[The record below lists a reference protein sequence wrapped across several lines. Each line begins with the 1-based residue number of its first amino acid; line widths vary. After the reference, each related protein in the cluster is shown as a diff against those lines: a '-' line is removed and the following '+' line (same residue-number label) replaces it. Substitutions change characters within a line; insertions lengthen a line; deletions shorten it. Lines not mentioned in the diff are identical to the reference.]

1 MGRKWLRGLAALALS
16 LMLSGCSMP
25 EVVFSP
31 EDLYSLP
38 ELPEK
43 YTELNQQIN
52 TILAEDAEYAAPAA
66 GTNIQPVQMV
76 DLNGDGRQE
85 AVAFF
90 RKPAD
95 EKPLKIYVFTI
106 EGDRCRQSDL
116 IEASGTGISSI
127 AYEDMDGDGLVELI
141 VGWKATADLQVLE
154 VYSRSAGPAQ
164 ALIRTN
170 YVKYVTADL
179 DGDLRRELVVLRADE
194 ESAGSADYYSWQED
208 GSFAAQTPANLS
220 MTMAELSRQ
229 GRVTV
234 GTLRTGIPAL
244 FVTGVTNEAVAI
256 TDVLTLSG
264 GQLKNIVL
272 SERTGVSNETAPFCS
287 LYPEDIDGDGCTDI
301 PRPAPDEEQTAAVR
315 TVDWYRCGE
324 DGVMERSVQ
333 TCHNIADGWYLH
345 VPEHWAGNVRAV
357 RGAEANAERVSFYTA
372 ESGLPLL
379 NITAYTGTDREVQ
392 AVRGG
397 QFLLSRRTET
407 LYAAELLEGN
417 SAWEYGV
424 AADQIR
430 EAFFLITEEWT
441 TGLH

>member
-1 MGRKWLRGLAALALS
+1 VKAKWMRGLAALML
-16 LMLSGCSMP
+16 LCMLSGCSMP
-25 EVVFSP
+25 EVVFNP

-38 ELPEK
+38 ELPGK

-52 TILAEDAEYAAPAA
+52 EILAADAEYAAPAA

-90 RKPAD
+90 RKPSD
-95 EKPLKIYVFTI
+95 EKPLKIYIFTI
-106 EGDRCRQSDL
+106 DDERCRQSDL
-116 IEASGTGISSI
+116 IEASGTGIFSI

-154 VYSRSAGPAQ
+154 LYSRTSGTAQ

-179 DGDLRRELVVLRADE
+179 DGDLRKELVVLRADE
-194 ESAGSADYYSWQED
+194 ESIGSADYYSWQED

-229 GRVTV
+229 GRVSV
-234 GTLRTGIPAL
+234 GTLQEDIPAL
-244 FVTGVTNEAVAI
+244 FVTGVTNESVAI
-256 TDVLTLSG
+256 TDVLTLSD
-264 GQLKNIVL
+264 GQLKNITL
-272 SERTGVSNETAPFCS
+272 SERTGVSNETAPFCA
-287 LYPEDIDGDGCTDI
+287 LYPEDIDGDGRTEV
-301 PRPAPDEEQTAAVR
+301 PRPDPKEERTAAVR
-315 TVDWYRCGE
+315 TVEWYRCDTAGATE
-324 DGVMERSVQ
+324 LALR
-333 TCHNIADGWYLH
+333 TCHNIADNWYFHL
-345 VPEHWAGNVRAV
+345 PEEWAGNIRIARTADGDTAGVT
-357 RGAEANAERVSFYTA
+357 FYIA
-372 ESGLPLL
+372 DSGLPLL
-379 NITAYTGTDREVQ
+379 RITAYTGTGREVQ

-417 SAWEYGV
+417 DTWEYGI
-424 AADQIR
+424 DEDRIR